1 MTQVTVFR
9 NNSGLLTKRAELNAE
24 GELVLS
30 AAAALTK
37 GAFRTVSAN
46 TVNELA
52 TVVQSLE
59 TNEAIAFGVASS
71 GAADGLVVT
80 KNKLEKSGKSL
91 PPGTVA
97 RTQEYFRWS
106 DGPGWVM
113 IDIDLKDLPEAIAT
127 RVGALTMDRLREI
140 LIDVAPALSEVP
152 MLAMPS
158 ASAFLYRAS
167 DHTCLRGLTGARFYV
182 LAANA
187 KEIPMLGR
195 RLHERLVSG
204 GYGFPFISLSG
215 AVQVRSLSDV
225 SVYGPEHLDFIG
237 GAACGEGIVQER
249 GEPMVWNADSSRRLG
264 LDDIRALTAH
274 ETDRLRAI
282 DQEIRLQAAP
292 EAARAREAFV
302 KARLAAGHKPSI
314 IWGENGTIAS
324 LDGTHEIQ
332 LTDGTWVSVDEIYAN
347 PALYHEATCA
357 DPLDPA
363 SSGQDMRLAKIFTL
377 GQRSGPAI
385 HSFGH
390 GGGVYFL
397 RASADADFDAVDPPV
412 EDGPDRSLPVAA
424 DETERI
430 AAIIGHAARAFLI
443 DLPKIENGE
452 IMSRWLAIQEA
463 GTRDDP
469 LKSVFREVV
478 VPAARSLDASDP
490 GQFTVVL
497 EAILSDPRW
506 LRLREADRQLL
517 LRAAFALFARLGKLV
532 EGLSDSPGQP
542 LSIERVE
549 RDYLIE
555 SLVPAGSLA
564 SLVGA
569 PGSGKSFLALE
580 LAARIAKTPTA
591 GPEHFGGLQ
600 VQHGQVFY
608 FTSEDA
614 DGLRNRAANWEAV
627 HGEVRDNLHIFGRVP
642 PLSSLERG
650 IAFFLKA
657 LNAVDDSRKGP
668 PLRLIVIDVL
678 RAAIEGEENSSDVMG
693 PAMVA
698 ASLLSRMTGATV
710 LLVHH
715 SALSDPERGRGSS
728 AFTGAQDFI
737 GAVSQGDQGIS
748 LKVMKNKSGPAGQ
761 VLRWYL
767 QDGVLRSGGL
777 APQSATRPSEAGALA
792 AGFVIREIASSE
804 LGITRRVLAAALSE
818 EYPDLFGARVNP
830 KTAETRVSRSLRLA
844 VDRGWI
850 AVRSGNKYVP
860 GPNIPPASA
869 IESAAV
875 PM

>member
-1 MTQVTVFR
+1 MDATIFR
-9 NNSGLLTKRAELNAE
+9 NSQGLLTKRANLDTA
-24 GELVLS
+24 GAIVLS
-30 AAAALTK
+30 PSAALYK
-37 GAFRTVSAN
+37 GTYRTVPAN
-46 TVNELA
+46 TIAELA
-52 TVVQSLE
+52 GQIRALTR
-59 TNEAIAFGVASS
+59 NEALAFGVASS
-71 GAADGLVVT
+71 GATEGPIVTRSQLDGSATEV
-80 KNKLEKSGKSL
+80 
-91 PPGTVA
+91 PPGAIA
-97 RTQEYFRWS
+97 RTQEYFSWPN
-106 DGPGWVM
+106 GPGWMMLDV
-113 IDIDLKDLPEAIAT
+113 DLKDLPDSTLKHLGSLSLERI
-127 RVGALTMDRLREI
+127 R
-140 LIDVAPALSEVP
+140 DVVIESSPSLGDVP
-152 MLAMPS
+152 MLGLPS
-158 ASAFLYRAS
+158 ASAFLYRES
-167 DHTCLRGLTGARFYV
+167 DNALLRGLTGMRLYLPV
-182 LAANA
+182 TNAAD
-187 KEIPMLGR
+187 IPVLGR
-195 RLHERLVSG
+195 RIHDRLVLNNRGFAFVSKSG
-204 GYGFPFISLSG
+204 EVSI
-215 AVQVRSLSDV
+215 RSLVDT
-225 SVYGPEHLDFIG
+225 SVWGPERLDFIG
-237 GAACGEGIVQER
+237 GAACGAGVVQRR
-249 GEPMVWNADSSRRLG
+249 GEPVSWNDNSVRKLDLADVP
-264 LDDIRALTAH
+264 ALTPDEVDSLSAI
-274 ETDRLRAI
+274 ERQIRTEAEPQAKAVRA
-282 DQEIRLQAAP
+282 AY
-292 EAARAREAFV
+292 V
-302 KARLAAGHKPSI
+302 KARADSGRKTSI
-314 IWGENGTIAS
+314 DWGEDGAISS
-324 LDGTHEIQ
+324 LQGDHEIR
-332 LTDGTWVSVDEIYAN
+332 LTDGTWVTVDDILAE
-347 PALYHEATCA
+347 PDRFHGATCA
-357 DPLDPA
+357 DPIDAGDPGEDPRIA
-363 SSGQDMRLAKIFTL
+363 QVYTTGQTSSPM
-377 GQRSGPAI
+377 I
-385 HSFGH
+385 HSFAH
-390 GGGVYFL
+390 GRTKYFL
-397 RASADADFDAVDPPV
+397 RASATAEFQADLGAT
-412 EDGPDRSLPVAA
+412 

-430 AAIIGHAARAFLI
+430 AALIGHAARAFLI

-463 GTRDDP
+463 ATRDDP
-469 LKSVFREVV
+469 LKAVFREVL
-478 VPAARSLDASDP
+478 VPAAKSLDASEA

-497 EAILSDPRW
+497 DAILSDSRW
-506 LRLREADRQLL
+506 IRLTKPDRQLL

-542 LSIERVE
+542 LPIEKVE

-580 LAARIAKTPTA
+580 LAARIAKTPTT

-600 VQHGQVFY
+600 VQSGQVLY

-614 DGLRNRAANWEAV
+614 DGLRNRAASWETV
-627 HGEVRDNLHIFGRVP
+627 HGEVRNNLHIFGRVP

-650 IAFFLKA
+650 ISFFLKA
-657 LNAVDDSRKGP
+657 LNSVDDSRKGP

-748 LKVMKNKSGPAGQ
+748 LKVMKNKGGPAGQ

-777 APQSATRPSEAGALA
+777 APQSATRPSEAGAQA
-792 AGFVIREIASSE
+792 AGLVIREIASSE
-804 LGITRRVLAAALSE
+804 LGITRRVLATALSE

-850 AVRSGNKYVP
+850 SVRSGNKYVP

-875 PM
+875 LM